1 MLLCSL
7 LGLGPGGLKII
18 RESSGLDGKC
28 IPGASHG
35 GYGGKRDG
43 ENGLFYLPEPYDR
56 NNTASLLGGSGGE
69 IIMTFIWSR
78 KNYLNNYNTVM

>member
-7 LGLGPGGLKII
+7 LGLGPGGLTIKG
-18 RESSGLDGKC
+18 ESSNLRDKC
-28 IPGASHG
+28 MPGASHG

-43 ENGLFYLPEPYDR
+43 GKRDGGKRDGGNGLFYLPKPYDR

-69 IIMTFIWSR
+69 IIMTII
-78 KNYLNNYNTVM
+78 

>member
-7 LGLGPGGLKII
+7 LGLGPGGLTIK
-18 RESSGLDGKC
+18 ENSLDLSNKC
-28 IPGASHG
+28 TPGASHG
-35 GYGGKRDG
+35 GYGGKDKNQG
-43 ENGLFYLPEPYDR
+43 IFDFPEPYDR

-78 KNYLNNYNTVM
+78 KNYLNNDNTVI

>member
-7 LGLGPGGLKII
+7 LGLGPGGLTII
-18 RESSGLDGKC
+18 GESSDLGDKC

-35 GYGGKRDG
+35 GYGGKRNDDKS
-43 ENGLFYLPEPYDR
+43 LFYFPKPYDR

>member
-7 LGLGPGGLKII
+7 LGLGPGGLTII
-18 RESSGLDGKC
+18 GESSDLASKC

-35 GYGGKRDG
+35 GYGGNRGKKNEDKS
-43 ENGLFYLPEPYDR
+43 LFYLPKPYDR

-69 IIMTFIWSR
+69 IIMTFI
-78 KNYLNNYNTVM
+78 

>member
-7 LGLGPGGLKII
+7 LGLGPGGLTITGN
-18 RESSGLDGKC
+18 SLDLNKKC

-43 ENGLFYLPEPYDR
+43 ENGLFDLPEPYDR

-69 IIMTFIWSR
+69 VIMTFIWSR
-78 KNYLNNYNTVM
+78 KNYLNNDNTVM

>member
-7 LGLGPGGLKII
+7 LGLGPGGLTIKGNPLQL
-18 RESSGLDGKC
+18 SNKC

-35 GYGGKRDG
+35 GYGGKRNVD
-43 ENGLFYLPEPYDR
+43 ESLFYFPKPYDR

>member
-7 LGLGPGGLKII
+7 LGLGPGGLTCI
-18 RESSGLDGKC
+18 RESSGLDDKC

-35 GYGGKRDG
+35 GYGGKRNVDKS
-43 ENGLFYLPEPYDR
+43 LFCFPKPYDR

-69 IIMTFIWSR
+69 IIITFI
-78 KNYLNNYNTVM
+78 

>member
-7 LGLGPGGLKII
+7 VGLGPGGLRI
-18 RESSGLDGKC
+18 RKKFLNLVDKC
-28 IPGASHG
+28 APGASHG
-35 GYGGKRDG
+35 GYGGKTTKNEGIFD
-43 ENGLFYLPEPYDR
+43 FPETYDR

-78 KNYLNNYNTVM
+78 KNYLNNDNTVI

>member
-35 GYGGKRDG
+35 GYGGKRNADKS
-43 ENGLFYLPEPYDR
+43 LFCFPKPYDG

-69 IIMTFIWSR
+69 IIMNFI
-78 KNYLNNYNTVM
+78 

>member
-7 LGLGPGGLKII
+7 LGLGPGGLTTI
-18 RESSGLDGKC
+18 RESSGLVGKC

-35 GYGGKRDG
+35 GYGGKRKGD
-43 ENGLFYLPEPYDR
+43 ESLFDFPKPYDR

-69 IIMTFIWSR
+69 IIMTFI
-78 KNYLNNYNTVM
+78 

>member
-7 LGLGPGGLKII
+7 LGLGPGRLTIKKN
-18 RESSGLDGKC
+18 SVDLSDKC
-28 IPGASHG
+28 TPGASHG
-35 GYGGKRDG
+35 GYGGKD
-43 ENGLFYLPEPYDR
+43 ENKGIFDFPEPYDR

-78 KNYLNNYNTVM
+78 KNYLNNDNTVI

>member
-7 LGLGPGGLKII
+7 LGLGPGGLTII
-18 RESSGLDGKC
+18 QSLNLASKC
-28 IPGASHG
+28 MPGASHG
-35 GYGGKRDG
+35 GYGGKHDKNEG
-43 ENGLFYLPEPYDR
+43 IFDFPEPYDR

-78 KNYLNNYNTVM
+78 KNYLNNDNTVI